1 MKKRISDK
9 ARIQHMLSAICQIQE
24 FTKEL
29 MLDEYM
35 QDLKLRLA
43 VARLVEI
50 IGEAANT
57 FLNRQQIS
65 LLR

>member
-1 MKKRISDK
+1 
-9 ARIQHMLSAICQIQE
+9 MLSAICQIQE